1 MDAAE
6 REELARRNFTT
17 GYNCAQSVVR
27 AFDDVFEEH
36 GVDPETA
43 ALLASPLG
51 GGMGRMREV
60 CGAVSGMLL
69 VLGLAE
75 GYNDPEAFDAK
86 KELYE
91 KAQALA
97 GAFKDENGSIICREL
112 LGLDAG
118 PSEATPEKRTES
130 YYGSRPCAELVA
142 QRGDAG
148 EAHGVVLRQP
158 PLRRARRVR
167 SADPG
172 AASRGVSQDDPRI
185 PYLTGCA
192 ARCTY
197 ARCGPPSSHSSYV
210 PPAGRSSASSI
221 SAISSSSI
229 PYT

>member
-6 REELARRNFTT
+6 REELARRNFTA

-118 PSEATPEKRTES
+118 HSEATPEKRTES
-130 YYGSRPCAELVA
+130 YYGRRPCAELVA
-142 QRGDAG
+142 
-148 EAHGVVLRQP
+148 
-158 PLRRARRVR
+158 
-167 SADPG
+167 
-172 AASRGVSQDDPRI
+172 
-185 PYLTGCA
+185 CA

-197 ARCGPPSSHSSYV
+197 ARSGCPSHSSHV
-210 PPAGRSSASSI
+210 PSAGRSSASSI

>member
-97 GAFKDENGSIICREL
+97 GTFKDENGSIICREL
-112 LGLDAG
+112 LGLDAHG
-118 PSEATPEKRTES
+118 LHMPVSEATPEKRTES

-142 QRGDAG
+142 
-148 EAHGVVLRQP
+148 
-158 PLRRARRVR
+158 
-167 SADPG
+167 S
-172 AASRGVSQDDPRI
+172 
-185 PYLTGCA
+185 A
-192 ARCTY
+192 ARIL
-197 ARCGPPSSHSSYV
+197 GQHLE
-210 PPAGRSSASSI
+210 G
-221 SAISSSSI
+221 
-229 PYT
+229 

>member
-91 KAQALA
+91 KAQALG

-112 LGLDAG
+112 LGLGAG

-142 QRGDAG
+142 
-148 EAHGVVLRQP
+148 
-158 PLRRARRVR
+158 
-167 SADPG
+167 S
-172 AASRGVSQDDPRI
+172 
-185 PYLTGCA
+185 A
-192 ARCTY
+192 ARIL
-197 ARCGPPSSHSSYV
+197 GQHLE
-210 PPAGRSSASSI
+210 G
-221 SAISSSSI
+221 
-229 PYT
+229 